1 MVSGAAG
8 WLVKVA
14 ASCGFAYQY
23 QSVPLNR
30 MLDFFRAMK
39 MIPLSSLLLNVA
51 VAKVTALPYC

>member
-1 MVSGAAG
+1 
-8 WLVKVA
+8 VA